1 MLNYIRTL
9 FTERVRHGESVSR
22 DIYGKVIDA
31 RGTEHAARVV
41 EAHGSIQA
49 PASGERTADA
59 SATIWLLNHPRLI
72 ATGDTFVLPSG
83 RKLAVRRVEYRTDGQ
98 DTLAKV
104 HLT

>member
-1 MLNYIRTL
+1 MLNYIRSLMTEQVQHGDRVARDL
-9 FTERVRHGESVSR
+9 FGQV
-22 DIYGKVIDA
+22 KDA
-31 RGTEHAARVV
+31 RGTLHAARVIEV
-41 EAHGSIQA
+41 HGSLQA

-72 ATGDTFVLPSG
+72 SAGDTFTLPSG
-83 RKLAVRRVEYRTDGQ
+83 RTLAVRRVEYRTDGQ